1 VDDRA
6 RILLSVCIGAAVGGL
21 VGFVGFT
28 ESGRRFRQQIGPQLE
43 SLVDDT
49 QRLRQTFD
57 RVGSAALDTWQSV
70 SHIVTAIAEQ
80 RAGGGAERDESAET
94 AH

>member
-1 VDDRA
+1 VDDRG
-6 RILLSVCIGAAVGGL
+6 RVLLSVFIGAAVGGL
-21 VGFVGFT
+21 FGFIAFT
-28 ESGRRFRQQIGPQLE
+28 DAGRRFRQHLEPQLE

-49 QRLRQTFD
+49 QRLRQTFE

-70 SHIVTAIAEQ
+70 SHIMSAIAEQ
-80 RAGGGAERDESAET
+80 RAGGGERETSET